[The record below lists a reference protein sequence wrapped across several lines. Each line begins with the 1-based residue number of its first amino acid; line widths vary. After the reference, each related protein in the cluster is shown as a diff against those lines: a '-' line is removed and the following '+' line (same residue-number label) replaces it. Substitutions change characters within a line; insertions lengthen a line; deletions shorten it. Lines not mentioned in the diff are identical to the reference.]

1 MKAGR
6 RVRRGGCQWRLD
18 PPSVIAGV
26 VFLVWM
32 YEKLNSARRVYERFM
47 NYALAIGIL
56 VMIIGGILVYGVRM
70 PGNSFKGAPPALTNS
85 EVNLSNRLRNHVY
98 VLAME
103 IGERNWPCYEALDR
117 ARSYIEGQFKKMD
130 LETKSMP
137 YPFQG
142 ETFYNVEAILKGSEP
157 SRPCIVIGAH
167 YDSVEG
173 SPGANDNATGVAA
186 LLELARLLRLERLSR
201 TIRFVAFA
209 NEEPPYFNTGEGMG
223 SIEYVRSFQGPEAAI
238 HCMLSLETIGFY
250 ADDQNSQEYPPFVG
264 LFYPNKGNF
273 IAFVGNFGSRRLVRN
288 VVRSFRLGATI
299 PSEGAALPSL
309 IPGVS
314 FSDHR
319 SFWEA
324 GIPALMVTD
333 TAFYR
338 DSKYHLS
345 TDTAERLNYE
355 QMARVVVGLSRAVAD
370 LCGEK
375 P

>member
-1 MKAGR
+1 
-6 RVRRGGCQWRLD
+6 
-18 PPSVIAGV
+18 
-26 VFLVWM
+26 
-32 YEKLNSARRVYERFM
+32 
-47 NYALAIGIL
+47 
-56 VMIIGGILVYGVRM
+56 M
-70 PGNSFKGAPPALTNS
+70 PGVSFQGAPPPLTES
-85 EVNLSNRLRNHVY
+85 ELNVSKRLRDHVHI
-98 VLAME
+98 LAME
-103 IGERNWPCYEALDR
+103 IGERNRPFYEALDR
-117 ARSYIEGQFKKMD
+117 AKTYIEGQFKQMD
-130 LETKSMP
+130 LNCTSRP
-137 YPFQG
+137 YQFQG
-142 ETFYNVEAILKGSEP
+142 ATFYNVEAVLKGSEP
-157 SRPCIVIGAH
+157 SRPSIVIGAH

-223 SIEYVRSFQGPEAAI
+223 SIEYVRSFQGSMAAV

-250 ADDQNSQEYPPFVG
+250 TNDENSQGYPPFVG
-264 LFYPNKGNF
+264 LFYPKKGNF
-273 IAFVGNFGSRRLVRN
+273 IAFVGNLGSRRLVRKI
-288 VVRSFRLGATI
+288 VRSFRLGATI

-338 DSKYHLS
+338 DSKYHLA

-370 LCGEK
+370 QCCEEL
-375 P
+375 